1 MEMINMKI
9 ELAKQTSINECL
21 TEEIQNLKAA
31 HQKEISV
38 LQNTIDMQQNIIAQ
52 LNERD
57 ILKSTCS
64 EMSHDEL
71 ELSFDGFEIIRS
83 EAEEKNEELV
93 RLIAKTTLE
102 LDEVK
107 IRFEETKMNLE
118 NEIKIMGEKLNN
130 EIKDHA
136 NTMANMGAVNDELKS
151 INDDLSRD
159 ILHLKVEHEMN
170 LYKCDQIIAVLQKK
184 CKKLKNS
191 LALKD
196 CELKTSK
203 TNAEH
208 TKIELQ
214 TCKADLEKI
223 LLQEYEVIC

>member
-1 MEMINMKI
+1 MKI

-21 TEEIQNLKAA
+21 TEEIKILKAA

-118 NEIKIMGEKLNN
+118 NEIKIIGEKLNN
-130 EIKDHA
+130 EIKEHA
-136 NTMANMGAVNDELKS
+136 KTMANMGAVNDELKS

>member
-9 ELAKQTSINECL
+9 VLAKQTSINECL
-21 TEEIQNLKAA
+21 TEEIKILKAA

-64 EMSHDEL
+64 EMSHEEL

-102 LDEVK
+102 LDEAK
-107 IRFEETKMNLE
+107 IQFEETKTNLE

-203 TNAEH
+203 TNAEN
-208 TKIELQ
+208 TKVELQ

-223 LLQEYEVIC
+223 LLQDYEVIC

>member
-9 ELAKQTSINECL
+9 ELAKQTSLNESL
-21 TEEIQNLKAA
+21 TEEIQKLKMT
-31 HQKEISV
+31 HQNEVSV
-38 LQNTIDMQQNIIAQ
+38 LQSTIDMQQNIISQ

-57 ILKSTCS
+57 VLKSTCS
-64 EMSHDEL
+64 EMSHDQL

-102 LDEVK
+102 LAEAK
-107 IRFEETKMNLE
+107 IRFDETKNQLE
-118 NEIKIMGEKLNN
+118 NEINDIRKELEN
-130 EIKDHA
+130 EIEAHA
-136 NTMANMGAVNDELKS
+136 NIAANLGAVNAELKS
-151 INDDLSRD
+151 INEDLSRD

-170 LYKCDQIIAVLQKK
+170 LYKCDKIISVLQKK
-184 CKKLKNS
+184 CKQLKKS

-196 CELKTSK
+196 TELKTSK
-203 TNAEH
+203 TNAEN

-223 LLQEYEVIC
+223 LLEDYEVIC